1 MTSVGVFVWVYWRQW
16 NDQCGCI
23 GGSGMTSVG
32 VLQVVNMLEESVR
45 RRDELTAQNVSLK
58 EQLRIQTD
66 K

>member
-1 MTSVGVFVWVYWRQW
+1 
-16 NDQCGCI
+16 
-23 GGSGMTSVG
+23 MTSVG